1 MPVAEGVVEF
11 VIRDVTLDG
20 KPLRPSAWA
29 ERLCGVM
36 AVFGN
41 DQRMR
46 YSPFVHPVTANGV
59 RCLVVDAR
67 REELEPM
74 AYRFPVSFAQ
84 DNELQVRDGRIA
96 ERTRLAELQRV
107 GDTA

>member
-1 MPVAEGVVEF
+1 MPAERVVEF
-11 VIRDVTLDG
+11 VIRDVALDG
-20 KPLRPSAWA
+20 KPFRSSAWA
-29 ERLCGVM
+29 ERMCGVM
-36 AVFGN
+36 AALGN

-46 YSPFVHPVTANGV
+46 CSPLVRPVTGNGV
-59 RCLVVDAR
+59 RCLVLDAR
-67 REELEPM
+67 LEEMEPM
-74 AYRFPVSFAQ
+74 VYRFPVSFAQ

>member
-1 MPVAEGVVEF
+1 MPEAEGVVVEF
-11 VIRDVTLDG
+11 VSESSLDG
-20 KPLRPSAWA
+20 KPFRPSDWP

-36 AVFGN
+36 AAFGN
-41 DQRMR
+41 DHRMR
-46 YSPFVHPVTANGV
+46 YSPFVHPVSANSV
-59 RCLVVDAR
+59 RCLVVDAWL
-67 REELEPM
+67 EELEPM